1 MKHRQLALVF
11 GLVFTVLVLI
21 ESCSVR
27 ADTGTYTVTTQ
38 ATALTVQTTGDVLIH
53 YDIGMRVDSGSI
65 PWVTIGLPTSNFDV
79 QVWAGNVNAV
89 TAANSGGWSGVR
101 ATLDTPY
108 HAGESFLFSFDVVQR
123 EFVYKYN
130 DQQASLSFTPNW
142 WDNAYVE
149 NLSVT
154 IYIPEGISQVVTT
167 SQPTRF
173 NGSSVVWEWSHV
185 PPGTLESTG
194 VLMPLSAFSHVGP
207 GPGFSFNLPDVSQI
221 IGYVL
226 PIVIFVVVIGG
237 MVVRGRRDPYQEPQV
252 NYSGLRSL
260 FRHINLDC
268 PNDGSR
274 LQRRTVSGVTIDVC
288 DQCGGGFYDRGEIES
303 LMEAGVEESSFSSTS
318 TPTPF
323 SATSTN
329 VCPRCSGTL
338 RKVSKS
344 TGSKDV
350 DIYACQTC
358 GGVWL
363 NKGMYQVIKEKRK
376 EQQRLQEGELA
387 ALQGKTEAQ
396 KQKAVHEAS
405 WWWFYPYISY
415 PGRYRPY
422 YAPPVVHTCA
432 CVSCACVSSCACA
445 CACAG
450 GGAAGCA
457 PKTSLPQI
465 SFQRTR

>member
-1 MKHRQLALVF
+1 MKRRQLALVF
-11 GLVFTVLVLI
+11 CLVFMGLVV
-21 ESCSVR
+21 SGWHGVR

-38 ATALTVQTTGDVLIH
+38 VAELTVQTTGDVLIH
-53 YDIGMRVDSGSI
+53 YDIGMRVDSGDI
-65 PWVTIGLPTSNFDV
+65 PWVTVGLPSSTFDV
-79 QVWAGNVNAV
+79 QGWAGNVTAV
-89 TAANSGGWSGVR
+89 TAANSGSWSGVR
-101 ATLDTPY
+101 ATLGRSY
-108 HAGESFLFSFDVVQR
+108 LAGESFLFSFDVVQR

-130 DQQASLSFTPNW
+130 DQQASVSFTPCW

-149 NLSVT
+149 NMSV
-154 IYIPEGISQVVTT
+154 IINIPEGISQVVTT

-173 NGSSVVWEWSHV
+173 NESSVVWEWSHV
-185 PPGTLESTG
+185 PPGTRESTG
-194 VLMPLSAFSHVGP
+194 VLMPLSAFSHVGA
-207 GPGFSFNLPDVSQI
+207 GSGFSFSLPDYSQI
-221 IGYVL
+221 VGYGL
-226 PIVIFVVVIGG
+226 PILIFIVVIVG
-237 MVVRGRRDPYQEPQV
+237 VVFRGRRDPYQEPQV
-252 NYSGLRSL
+252 NFGGLRSL

-288 DQCGGGFYDRGEIES
+288 DQCGGGFFDRGEIES
-303 LMEAGVEESSFSSTS
+303 LMEAGMDESSFSSMP
-318 TPTPF
+318 TPTSF
-323 SATSTN
+323 SATTTN
-329 VCPRCSGTL
+329 VCPRCSGSI

-350 DIYACQTC
+350 DIYACQSC

-363 NKGMYQVIKEKRK
+363 NKGMYQIIKEKRRD
-376 EQQRLQEGELA
+376 QQRLQDDELT
-387 ALQGKTEAQ
+387 ALQGKSEAQ
-396 KQKAVHEAS
+396 KQKAVHEPT
-405 WWWFYPYISY
+405 WWWFYPYILY
-415 PGRYRPY
+415 PHMYRSY

-465 SFQRTR
+465 SFHKMP